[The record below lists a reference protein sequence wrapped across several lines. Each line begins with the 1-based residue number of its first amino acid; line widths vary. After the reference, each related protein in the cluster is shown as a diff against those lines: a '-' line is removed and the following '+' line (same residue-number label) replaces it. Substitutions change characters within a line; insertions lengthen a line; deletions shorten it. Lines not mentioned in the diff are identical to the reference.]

1 MTDDS
6 LSPDEA
12 FAVLGDGTRIAIL
25 RSLFEQ
31 PYEPKTFSE
40 LRDDVGMADSGQFN
54 YHLNKL
60 VGQFVRKTEE
70 GYELRLAGWQVVG
83 AILSGTYTESGNVEP
98 VEADHPCRICGGV
111 VVATYEDERM
121 TIQCTDCGEQFS
133 GAGVPPGV
141 LDGFEREELVERFDR
156 FMRGLV
162 DHARLGICISCTGRM
177 DAEVLT
183 EPGPEIGVNAESI
196 PTVVYRCRRCPEVV
210 TSSFGSAMLDHPE
223 IVAFHWDHGIDL
235 RTISTWTLPW
245 LADDHAT
252 VESEDPLRVRLVVEF
267 DDEAGAEDA
276 GAGEA
281 GDETGATLELLV
293 DENLEAVKV
302 TRR

>member
-12 FAVLGDGTRIAIL
+12 FAVLGDETRIAIL
-25 RSLFEQ
+25 RSLFER
-31 PYEPKTFSE
+31 PYEPMTFSE
-40 LRDDVGMADSGQFN
+40 LREAVGMADSGQFN

-70 GYELRLAGWQVVG
+70 GYELRLAGWQVLG

-98 VEADHPCRICGGV
+98 VEADHPCRRCGGV

-121 TIQCTDCGEQFS
+121 TIRCTDCDEQYS
-133 GAGVPPGV
+133 SAGVPPGV
-141 LDGFEREELVERFDR
+141 LDGFEREELVDRFDR

-162 DHARLGICISCTGRM
+162 AQARLGVCVSCSGRM

-183 EPGPEIGVNAESI
+183 DPDPEIGVDVESI
-196 PTVVYRCRRCPEVV
+196 PGVVYRCRRCPEVV
-210 TSSFGSAMLDHPE
+210 SASFGSALLDHPE
-223 IVAFHWDHGIDL
+223 IVAFHWEHGVDL
-235 RTISTWTLPW
+235 RHVPSWTLAW
-245 LADDHAT
+245 LTDDHAT
-252 VESEDPLRVRLVVEF
+252 VESEDPLRVRLVVELG
-267 DDEAGAEDA
+267 DEAGVEDTKTG
-276 GAGEA
+276 GAGGA
-281 GDETGATLELLV
+281 GGAVLELLI
-293 DENLEAVKV
+293 DENLEAVEV